1 MDHYAESFTITPG
14 HCWRMVHDPELR
26 KIGHTIHCPEPVRS
40 RGVYR
45 TEEGKRFRVESCEG
59 HSEELEG
66 VRAAGWLE

>member
-1 MDHYAESFTITPG
+1 
-14 HCWRMVHDPELR
+14 MVHDPELR
-26 KIGHTIHCPEPVRS
+26 KIGHAIHCPEPVRS